1 MADPIMMS
9 IATTLASKA
18 TDAVLDAGK
27 SAWAALL
34 RLVRGRFSTDGAA
47 SAALNRAQAAPDD
60 SGRVQE
66 LALALERIVAVDA
79 DFGSRL
85 HEWWAQFRPDLWAGD
100 GGVVNSNT
108 GTVAGHLIQARD
120 IQARDL
126 HVGESLM
133 LGDAPRR
140 D

>member
-9 IATTLASKA
+9 IATTLVSRA
-18 TDAVLDAGK
+18 TDAAVDAGK
-27 SAWAALL
+27 SAWVALL
-34 RLVRGRFSTDGAA
+34 RLVRARFSTD
-47 SAALNRAQAAPDD
+47 SAAAAALDRARAAPDD
-60 SGRVQE
+60 PGRVQE
-66 LALALERIVAVDA
+66 LAQTLERIVAMDA
-79 DFGSRL
+79 DFGTRL
-85 HEWWAQFRPDLWAGD
+85 HEWWAQSQPDVWAGD

-108 GTVAGHLIQARD
+108 GTVTGHL

-140 D
+140 N

>member
-18 TDAVLDAGK
+18 TDAAVDAGK

-34 RLVRGRFSTDGAA
+34 RLVRARFSTDGAA
-47 SAALNRAQAAPDD
+47 SAALDCAQAAPDD
-60 SGRVQE
+60 PGRVQE
-66 LALALERIVAVDA
+66 LVLALERIVAVDA
-79 DFGSRL
+79 AFGARL
-85 HEWWAQFRPDLWAGD
+85 HELWARSRPDLRAGD

-120 IQARDL
+120 LR
-126 HVGESLM
+126 VGESLM

-140 D
+140 K